1 MREMSTSDIQQ
12 VALSILRDVHDFCVE
27 NDIKYTLQGGSLIG
41 AIRHKGFIPWDD
53 DIDVA
58 MPRPDYDRFVAGY
71 KSKQGFKLFCREND
85 KNVYLSFAR
94 VCEMEKTYVSD
105 SFSPWSEYKT
115 GVWIDI
121 FPLDGAEDDLQECKR
136 RVNNMKK
143 VWLLGTML
151 RHSRATIAIQSGL
164 KNKLKQIGRKFLSL
178 FVSSSIYDKHIS
190 MCRKLDWNRQNYYSN
205 FAFLG
210 YGVRERHSKHVL
222 DEVVLVPFEDD
233 KFFIMGGYDEALKE
247 KYGNYMELPPVEKRQ
262 CGHSFNKYYWTD

>member
-58 MPRPDYDRFVAGY
+58 MPRPDYDRFVASY
-71 KSKQGFKLFCREND
+71 KSKL
-85 KNVYLSFAR
+85 
-94 VCEMEKTYVSD
+94 
-105 SFSPWSEYKT
+105 
-115 GVWIDI
+115 DI